1 MRGMVYETGGGHY
14 RVRLENGSVVKA
26 SLRGKLKSGKAAQ
39 DRVVIGDRVFL
50 EQLGQEWTIERV
62 EQRKSQ
68 LLRQSKSKPRPKVLA
83 ANLDRTFMVVAAKD
97 PSASPGLVDRL
108 MVLGESSR
116 ITPTLVINKIDLPGA
131 IDIARALED
140 LYLGIGYLVISVS
153 AHSGRGIGLLE
164 KELCEGV
171 STLIGPSGVGKS
183 SILNA
188 IDPELDL
195 RTGELS
201 RKGGVGRHTT
211 VSARL
216 ISLACGGI
224 VADTPGF
231 GDVGFGGVPI
241 SELSNCFPE
250 FTEHTLQCRFSS
262 CGHVSEPECGVRTA
276 VENGE
281 ITPSRFD
288 SYLKARSEL
297 VDLGSYN

>member
-1 MRGMVYETGGGHY
+1 MVYETGGGHY
-14 RVRLENGSVVKA
+14 RVQLENGSIVGA
-26 SLRGKLKSGKAAQ
+26 SLRGKLKSSKPVK
-39 DRVVIGDRVFL
+39 DKVVIGDWVLL
-50 EQLGQEWTIERV
+50 EQSGEEWTIESV

-68 LLRQSKSKPRPKVLA
+68 LLRQSRSKRQPKVLA
-83 ANLDRTFMVVAAKD
+83 ANLDRAFMVVAARD

-116 ITPTLVINKIDLPGA
+116 IVPVLVINKIDLPGA
-131 IDIARALED
+131 IDIAGVLKD
-140 LYLGIGYLVISVS
+140 LYHGIGYLVISVS
-153 AHSGRGIGLLE
+153 AHSGEGISLLE
-164 KELCEGV
+164 KELCKGV

-188 IDPELDL
+188 IDPKLEL

-216 ISLACGGI
+216 ISLTCGGI

-231 GDVGFGGVPI
+231 GDVGFGGVPL

-250 FTEHTLQCRFSS
+250 FTEHISHCRFGS

-288 SYLKARSEL
+288 SYLKARTEL
-297 VDLGSYN
+297 VELGLYN